1 MIAERVINEADVAYI
16 AEIEAWRQAREAGLA
31 APDSWLALTGL
42 FFLADGV
49 HSVGS
54 AAACDIR
61 LPAGA
66 PAQLGSLDFHDGQ
79 AMLHVTTDV
88 PVLADGAPIET
99 VRLTDNRDGAA
110 TLVTVGTVT
119 FFIHHVGGQFAVR
132 VRDSRN
138 PAIAAFTGCV
148 WFPVRPEYRVVGRLV
163 RHPAPVD
170 VPIKTVVQTAMTYPS
185 VGWVEFEL
193 QGRAL
198 RLLAR
203 AGGPDQLTFVLR
215 DATAGEETYAQAR
228 FLSADLLGDDQV
240 VMDFNKAYNPP
251 CAFTPFAT
259 CPLPPPENILPVRI
273 EAGERYPHRS

>member
-1 MIAERVINEADVAYI
+1 MIALVDVTYV
-16 AEIEAWRQAREAGLA
+16 AEIQVWRQAREEGLR

-42 FFLADGV
+42 FFLSDGV

-54 AAACDIR
+54 GADCDVV
-61 LPAGA
+61 LPASA
-66 PAQLGSLDFHDGQ
+66 PTRLGVLHFQDGH
-79 AMLHVTTDV
+79 ATLEVTTDV

-99 VRLTDNRDGAA
+99 LRLKDNRAGAP

-138 PAIAAFTGCV
+138 PAIAAFAGCE
-148 WFPVRPEYRVVGRLV
+148 WFPVKPEYRVIGRLV

-170 VPIKTVVQTAMTYPS
+170 VPIKTVVQTATTYPS
-185 VGWVEFEL
+185 VGWVEFDL

-215 DATAGEETYAQAR
+215 DATAGAETYGQAR
-228 FLSADLLGDDQV
+228 FLSADLLAGDQV

-251 CAFTPFAT
+251 CAFTPYAT
-259 CPLPPPENILPVRI
+259 CPLPPSENILPVRI
-273 EAGERYPHRS
+273 EAGERYPHRT